1 MTLLEQL
8 ANLLDEENAYLLRH
22 NEDRLAEIRIRS
34 ERPLQFVFLNR
45 NQILGKKV
53 TALQLEEIVSC
64 LMDNSLYS
72 REQELKHGY
81 FTTAQGHRVG
91 VCGKTVSEDGQI
103 LRFSN
108 VGSLCIRIPREIPGC
123 AQGLAKAV
131 MGDGLNS
138 LLVISPPGMG
148 KTTILRDLARILS
161 EHGINVAIA
170 DERREIAA
178 CVNGLPTMNIGNLCD
193 VMDGCPK
200 AIAIPL
206 LVRAC
211 APNILIV
218 DEIGAEADANALLD
232 ASRCGV
238 KVIASAHGNSYED
251 VCKRKSI
258 MPALAGRA
266 FNYWALLGPVPG
278 KIRELQ
284 KCDME
289 S

>member
-1 MTLLEQL
+1 MVLSEQL
-8 ANLLDEENAYLLRH
+8 ANLLDAENAYLLRQ
-22 NEDRLAEIRIRS
+22 NEDCLAEIRIRS
-34 ERPLQFVFLNR
+34 ERPLQLVFLNR

-53 TALQLEEIVSC
+53 TAVQLEEIVSY

-72 REQELKHGY
+72 RERELKQGY

-103 LRFSN
+103 LRFSS

-123 AQGLAKAV
+123 AQRLAEAV
-131 MGDGLNS
+131 MGESLNS

-148 KTTILRDLARILS
+148 KTTILRDLARNLS
-161 EHGINVAIA
+161 GHGFNVAIA

-178 CVNGLPTMNIGNLCD
+178 CVNGLPTMNIGNQCD

-200 AIAIPL
+200 SIAIPL

-211 APNILIV
+211 APDILIA

-232 ASRCGV
+232 AARCGV

-251 VCKRKSI
+251 VCKRKNI
-258 MPALAGRA
+258 LPALKGHA
-266 FNYWALLGPVPG
+266 FDYWALLGPVPG
-278 KIRELQ
+278 KIRALQ

-289 S
+289 C